1 MQMSYLS
8 LRKKINIENYRL
20 IDIFPTFSKY
30 MKDQIY
36 ERPCMTKCI
45 LTLIQFFQTVNVGL
59 VRNIAHKLFT
69 AFDRKMESWCR
80 WGPNKWSNTHW
91 QIGRKELISI
101 ILIALFF
108 HYWHLWKVL
117 LNSSFGVASYADNN
131 ALHINGLMEYLV
143 KTELN
148 ISTNLFKWFR
158 ESHMKSNPDISWY
171 MSPDI
176 SRYIPIY
183 VTQYIPIYVTRY
195 MSPDIS
201 RYMSPPSYIKS
212 SPPNPVQVN
221 MGGHIIYNSAEEK
234 LLRYILI
241 HSFCLNA
248 MYMHLK
254 KRKC

>member
-1 MQMSYLS
+1 
-8 LRKKINIENYRL
+8 
-20 IDIFPTFSKY
+20 
-30 MKDQIY
+30 
-36 ERPCMTKCI
+36 
-45 LTLIQFFQTVNVGL
+45 
-59 VRNIAHKLFT
+59 
-69 AFDRKMESWCR
+69 
-80 WGPNKWSNTHW
+80 
-91 QIGRKELISI
+91 
-101 ILIALFF
+101 
-108 HYWHLWKVL
+108 
-117 LNSSFGVASYADNN
+117 
-131 ALHINGLMEYLV
+131 
-143 KTELN
+143 
-148 ISTNLFKWFR
+148 
-158 ESHMKSNPDISWY
+158 

-176 SRYIPIY
+176 SR
-183 VTQYIPIYVTRY
+183 YIPIYVTRY

>member
-117 LNSSFGVASYADNN
+117 LNSSFGVASYANNN

-148 ISTNLFKWFR
+148 ISINLFKWFR
-158 ESHMKSNPDISWY
+158 ESHMKSNPDISRY
-171 MSPDI
+171 MSPNI
-176 SRYIPIY
+176 S
-183 VTQYIPIYVTRY
+183 RY
-195 MSPDIS
+195 MSPDICHPIYPDICHLLVTS
-201 RYMSPPSYIKS
+201 SHPLQIQSKLTWEVILSITVQKKSYLDIFWFTAFVWTPCTCTSK
-212 SPPNPVQVN
+212 N
-221 MGGHIIYNSAEEK
+221 E
-234 LLRYILI
+234 
-241 HSFCLNA
+241 NA
-248 MYMHLK
+248 RWKHL
-254 KRKC
+254 

>member
-20 IDIFPTFSKY
+20 IDILPTFSKY
-30 MKDQIY
+30 MKDI
-36 ERPCMTKCI
+36 CMTKCI

-69 AFDRKMESWCR
+69 ACDRKMESWCR
-80 WGPNKWSNTHW
+80 WGPNRWSNTHW

-148 ISTNLFKWFR
+148 ISKNLFKWFR
-158 ESHMKSNPDISWY
+158 ESHMKSNPDISQY

-176 SRYIPIY
+176 CHPTY
-183 VTQYIPIYVTRY
+183 
-195 MSPDIS
+195 PDIS
-201 RYMSPPSYIKS
+201 HLLVTSSHPVRIQSELTWEVILSITVQKKSYLEIFWFTAFVWTPCTCTSK
-212 SPPNPVQVN
+212 N
-221 MGGHIIYNSAEEK
+221 E
-234 LLRYILI
+234 
-241 HSFCLNA
+241 NA
-248 MYMHLK
+248 RWKHL
-254 KRKC
+254 